1 MSENSPNI
9 DATNTTPEEGD
20 DIWRRRL
27 FHGRNIEG
35 GNVAPELKYAHDL
48 LNFIRQESDKFKG
61 ITIMG
66 STLKGYAL
74 SDSAIQDEKS
84 DKEISDLDIGLVG
97 VEDDP
102 LYYDT
107 FLELYEDFKKYRLS
121 CGLPLFKLQ
130 VVARTNICKLSNEN
144 CSRIASLV
152 DNLAALFFP
161 GWGDLKSSRDYI
173 KQYVSILN
181 EEEKEYW
188 FDKKIAYINHYF
200 SATRCTPFK
209 TKRFSRGFVRGEDY
223 GDFSDITYRLVE
235 KRMHFLFDP
244 DYKQWLQENM
254 VDGE

>member
-1 MSENSPNI
+1 MPEDAPDI
-9 DATNTTPEEGD
+9 DKKDTVPEEGD
-20 DIWRRRL
+20 DVWRRRL
-27 FHGRNIEG
+27 FHGRNMEG
-35 GNVAPELKYAHDL
+35 GNVTPELKYAHDL
-48 LNFIRQESDKFKG
+48 LDFIRQRSDKFKG

-74 SDSAIQDEKS
+74 SDSAIQDEQL

-102 LYYDT
+102 SYYDT
-107 FLELYEDFKKYRLS
+107 FLRLYEDFKKYRLS

-130 VVARTNICKLSNEN
+130 VVARTNICKLSDEN
-144 CSRIASLV
+144 CSRRASLG

-173 KQYVSILN
+173 KQYVGTLS
-181 EEEKEYW
+181 EEEKECW
-188 FDKKIAYINHYF
+188 FDKKIANINHHF
-200 SATRCTPFK
+200 SAIRGTLFK
-209 TKRFSRGFVRGEDY
+209 SKWFSRGFVKDGDY

-244 DYKQWLQENM
+244 DYKHWIEQQSP
-254 VDGE
+254 DSA